1 MSEIINGNLTSMKW
15 KLRIMEENIVE
26 VNCRKGEKDIE
37 EENCHAIKMQKRS
50 KNSTE
55 TC

>member
-1 MSEIINGNLTSMKW
+1 MVTSLKR

-37 EENCHAIKMQKRS
+37 EEKCHAIKMQKRS
-50 KNSTE
+50 KNCNE
-55 TC
+55 T